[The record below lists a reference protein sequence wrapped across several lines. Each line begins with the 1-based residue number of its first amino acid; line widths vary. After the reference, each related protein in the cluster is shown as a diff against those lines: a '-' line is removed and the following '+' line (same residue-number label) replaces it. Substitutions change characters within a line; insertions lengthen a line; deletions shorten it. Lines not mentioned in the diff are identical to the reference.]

1 MDKDELKNI
10 QLAIH
15 DLITKEAYDE
25 ALPLIYTVLEIY
37 PNNNKLV
44 LNEYE
49 ITTTIVD
56 CELDDYECTFM
67 ADGFIQINTKDY
79 THITLNI
86 DKLKRLISLI
96 KQAEMMYNKLNN
108 R

>member
-1 MDKDELKNI
+1 MEENI
-10 QLAIH
+10 
-15 DLITKEAYDE
+15 EE
-25 ALPLIYTVLEIY
+25 VLY
-37 PNNNKLV
+37 PNNNKLTY
-44 LNEYE
+44 NEYE

-56 CELDDYECTFM
+56 CELDDYECTFN
-67 ADGFIQINTKDY
+67 ADGIIQINTKDY

-86 DKLKRLISLI
+86 EKLKQLIKLI

>member
-1 MDKDELKNI
+1 MKDNI
-10 QLAIH
+10 DDFL
-15 DLITKEAYDE
+15 
-25 ALPLIYTVLEIY
+25 Y